1 MNGPPNLLRELLS
14 FAREVAGEAGD
25 LTLGHFG
32 QVVEHEDK
40 ADGTPVT
47 VADREAE
54 MLIRRRIES
63 RYPHHSVL
71 GEELGESREGA
82 SVRWIVDPI
91 DGTLAFMRG
100 VPLYAVLIG
109 IEIDGE
115 PLIGVAHFPALG
127 EMVSAARGLG
137 CTLNG
142 DPCRVSTVVS
152 IEGAAVCATDEKTL
166 SDGTLAT
173 GWRRLRQR
181 CRLART
187 WGDAYG
193 HALVATGRVEVQV
206 DPLLNPWDAAP
217 LHAIVTEAGGCFT
230 TVDGFETI
238 HGGSGVSTNGILH
251 EAVLEVLT
259 GRR

>member
-1 MNGPPNLLRELLS
+1 MISELLS
-14 FAREVAGEAGD
+14 FARTVAGEAGE
-25 LTLGHFG
+25 LTLSHFG
-32 QVVEHEDK
+32 KVVEHEDK

-47 VADREAE
+47 NADREAE

-63 RYPHHSVL
+63 RYPRHSVL

-137 CTLNG
+137 CTANG
-142 DPCRVSTVVS
+142 DPCRVSTVTS
-152 IEGAAVCATDEKTL
+152 IGDAAVCTTDEKTL
-166 SDGTLAT
+166 SEGPLAA
-173 GWRRLRQR
+173 GWGRLRR
-181 CRLART
+181 GCRLART

-206 DPLLNPWDAAP
+206 DPILNPWDAAP
-217 LHAIVTEAGGCFT
+217 LHAIVTEAGGRFT
-230 TVDGFETI
+230 TVDGAETI
-238 HGGSGVSTNGILH
+238 HGGSGVSTNGVLH
-251 EAVLEVLT
+251 ERVLEVLT
-259 GRR
+259 GHR